1 MNIFVTETLQ
11 LICGLALFLAF
22 LFALVRRCF
31 RTTSTGE
38 YHGLLEQDKE
48 NSESEQIYRIDLML
62 WIFQF
67 MTQCIWAAIFFAL
80 RSDGHSWYGEW
91 LKVSEFSDW
100 WGVFWFAEVLVLGLL
115 ILELLPEAISI
126 WIGPKITVKLVPA
139 LSLLEKLFSP
149 ITNTFRKLRRF
160 SLQTLGGNA
169 NRSEKDLAE
178 AGIMAAVEMGERQ
191 GLLEQGEK
199 SMIESLLHFHDADVE
214 EVMTP
219 RTDMVCFEATETV
232 EEVIPK
238 AVACG
243 HSRIPVFRK
252 KVDDIIGV
260 LYVKDLLR
268 HAADDGMQSNHIENL
283 VRKSH
288 FVPENKNLHELLAEF
303 RADRFHI
310 AVVLDE
316 YGGTTGLVTI
326 EDILEEIVGEIEDEF
341 DTAGRD
347 QIRKMDENAY
357 DIDGRTNIPDINR
370 ALSTNIPE
378 SDDYETVAGFLFSEL
393 GHVPR
398 EGEEFATPEL
408 VFKVIRADERTIKRI
423 RVRVNETSRNGS

>member
-1 MNIFVTETLQ
+1 
-11 LICGLALFLAF
+11 
-22 LFALVRRCF
+22 
-31 RTTSTGE
+31 
-38 YHGLLEQDKE
+38 
-48 NSESEQIYRIDLML
+48 ML
-62 WIFQF
+62 WVFQLL
-67 MTQCIWAAIFFAL
+67 TQCVWASVLFSL
-80 RSDGHSWYGEW
+80 RSEGVAWYGSW
-91 LKVSEFSDW
+91 LNPEVFAAW
-100 WGVFWFAEVLVLGLL
+100 WGAFWVLEILLLGLL

-126 WIGPKITVKLVPA
+126 WIGPKITVRLVPI
-139 LSLLEKLFSP
+139 LSILEKLFSP
-149 ITNTFRKLRRF
+149 LTVAFRKLRR
-160 SLQTLGGNA
+160 STLKALGGNA

-178 AGIMAAVEMGERQ
+178 ADIMAAVEMGERQ

-199 SMIESLLHFHDADVE
+199 TMIESLLHFREADVE

-219 RTDMVCFEATETV
+219 RTDMVCFEAAETV

-243 HSRIPVFRK
+243 HSRIPVYRK

-268 HAADDGMQSNHIENL
+268 HAADDGMQSLHIEKL

-326 EDILEEIVGEIEDEF
+326 EDILEEIVGEIEDEY

-347 QIRKMDENAY
+347 QIRKAGENTY
-357 DIDGRTNIPDINR
+357 DIDGRTSIQDINR
-370 ALSTNIPE
+370 ALSIELPE
-378 SDDYETVAGFLFSEL
+378 SDDYETVAGFLFSEI
-393 GHVPR
+393 GHVPK
-398 EGEEFATPEL
+398 EGEEFTTTE
-408 VFKVIRADERTIKRI
+408 VDFKVIRADERTIKRI
-423 RVRVNETSRNGS
+423 RATLQETSRNGS

>member
-1 MNIFVTETLQ
+1 MDTIYGV
-11 LICGLALFLAF
+11 ALFLAF

-38 YHGLLEQDKE
+38 YHGLLEQDTEKP
-48 NSESEQIYRIDLML
+48 ESEQIYRIELML
-62 WIFQF
+62 WVFQLLS
-67 MTQCIWAAIFFAL
+67 QCVWASVLFSL
-80 RSDGHSWYGEW
+80 RSEGVAWYGSW
-91 LKVSEFSDW
+91 LNPEVFAAW
-100 WGVFWFAEVLVLGLL
+100 WWAFWILEILLLGLL

-126 WIGPKITVKLVPA
+126 WIGPKITVRLVPI

-149 ITNTFRKLRRF
+149 LTVAFRRLRR
-160 SLQTLGGNA
+160 STLKALGGNA

-178 AGIMAAVEMGERQ
+178 ADIMAAVEMGERQ

-199 SMIESLLHFHDADVE
+199 TMIESLLHFREADVE

-219 RTDMVCFEATETV
+219 RTDMVCFEAAESV

-243 HSRIPVFRK
+243 HSRIPVYRK

-268 HAADDGMQSNHIENL
+268 HAADDGMQSLHIEKL

-326 EDILEEIVGEIEDEF
+326 EDILEEIVGEIEDEY

-347 QIRKMDENAY
+347 QIRKAGENTY
-357 DIDGRTNIPDINR
+357 DIDGRTSIQDINR
-370 ALSTNIPE
+370 ALSIELPE
-378 SDDYETVAGFLFSEL
+378 SDDYETVAGFLFSEI
-393 GHVPR
+393 GHVPK
-398 EGEEFATPEL
+398 EGEEFTTTE
-408 VFKVIRADERTIKRI
+408 VDFKVIRADERTIKRI
-423 RVRVNETSRNGS
+423 RATLQETSRNGS

>member
-1 MNIFVTETLQ
+1 MGTFELDTIYGV
-11 LICGLALFLAF
+11 ALFLAF

-38 YHGLLEQDKE
+38 YHGLLEQDTEKP
-48 NSESEQIYRIDLML
+48 ESEQIYRIELML
-62 WIFQF
+62 WVFQLLS
-67 MTQCIWAAIFFAL
+67 QCVWASVLFSL
-80 RSDGHSWYGEW
+80 RSEGVAWYGSW
-91 LKVSEFSDW
+91 LNPEVFAAW
-100 WGVFWFAEVLVLGLL
+100 WWAFWILEILLLGLL

-126 WIGPKITVKLVPA
+126 WIGPKITVRLVPI

-149 ITNTFRKLRRF
+149 LTVAFRRLRR
-160 SLQTLGGNA
+160 STLKALGGNA

-178 AGIMAAVEMGERQ
+178 ADIMAAVEMGERQ

-199 SMIESLLHFHDADVE
+199 TMIESLLHFREADVE

-219 RTDMVCFEATETV
+219 RTDMVCFEAAESV

-243 HSRIPVFRK
+243 HSRIPVYRK

-268 HAADDGMQSNHIENL
+268 HAADDGMQSLHIEKL

-326 EDILEEIVGEIEDEF
+326 EDILEEIVGEIEDEY

-347 QIRKMDENAY
+347 QIRKAGENTY
-357 DIDGRTNIPDINR
+357 DIDGRTSIQDINR
-370 ALSTNIPE
+370 ALSIELPE
-378 SDDYETVAGFLFSEL
+378 SDDYETVAGFLFSEI
-393 GHVPR
+393 GHVPK
-398 EGEEFATPEL
+398 EGEEFTTTE
-408 VFKVIRADERTIKRI
+408 VDFKVIRADERTIKRI
-423 RVRVNETSRNGS
+423 RATLQETSRNGS

>member
-1 MNIFVTETLQ
+1 M
-11 LICGLALFLAF
+11 A
-22 LFALVRRCF
+22 
-31 RTTSTGE
+31 
-38 YHGLLEQDKE
+38 
-48 NSESEQIYRIDLML
+48 
-62 WIFQF
+62 
-67 MTQCIWAAIFFAL
+67 
-80 RSDGHSWYGEW
+80 
-91 LKVSEFSDW
+91 
-100 WGVFWFAEVLVLGLL
+100 
-115 ILELLPEAISI
+115 
-126 WIGPKITVKLVPA
+126 
-139 LSLLEKLFSP
+139 
-149 ITNTFRKLRRF
+149 FRKLRR
-160 SLQTLGGNA
+160 STLKALGGNA

-178 AGIMAAVEMGERQ
+178 ADIMAAVEMGERQ

-199 SMIESLLHFHDADVE
+199 TMIESLLHFREADVE

-219 RTDMVCFEATETV
+219 RTDMVCFEAAETV

-243 HSRIPVFRK
+243 HSRIPVYRK

-268 HAADDGMQSNHIENL
+268 HAADDGMQSLHIEKL

-326 EDILEEIVGEIEDEF
+326 EDILEEIVGEIEDEY

-347 QIRKMDENAY
+347 QIRKAGENTY
-357 DIDGRTNIPDINR
+357 DIDGRTSIQDINR
-370 ALSTNIPE
+370 ALSIELPE
-378 SDDYETVAGFLFSEL
+378 SDDYETVAGFLFSEI
-393 GHVPR
+393 GHVPK
-398 EGEEFATPEL
+398 EGEEFTTTE
-408 VFKVIRADERTIKRI
+408 VDFKVIRADERTIKRI
-423 RVRVNETSRNGS
+423 RATLQETSRNGS

>member
-1 MNIFVTETLQ
+1 MGTSLTENMPA
-11 LICGLALFLAF
+11 IYGVALFLAF
-22 LFALVRRCF
+22 FFALVRRCF

-38 YHGLLEQDKE
+38 YHGLLEQDDE
-48 NSESEQIYRIDLML
+48 NPESEQIYRIELML
-62 WIFQF
+62 WTFQLL
-67 MTQCIWAAIFFAL
+67 TQCVWAATLFVM
-80 RSDGHSWYGEW
+80 RNDGIAWYAGWMSPEVFSEW
-91 LKVSEFSDW
+91 WV
-100 WGVFWFAEVLVLGLL
+100 GFWAFEILLLGLL

-126 WIGPKITVKLVPA
+126 WIGPKITVRLVPV
-139 LSLLEKLFSP
+139 LSFMEKLFSP
-149 ITNTFRKLRRF
+149 LTISFRRLRRAV
-160 SLQTLGGNA
+160 LKTLGGDA

-199 SMIESLLHFHDADVE
+199 TMIESLLHFREADVE

-219 RTDMVCFEATETV
+219 RTDMVCFEASETV

-243 HSRIPVFRK
+243 HSRIPVYRK

-268 HAADDGMQSNHIENL
+268 HAADDGMQSLHIEKL

-347 QIRKMDENAY
+347 QIRKSGANTY
-357 DIDGRTNIPDINR
+357 DIDGRTSIQDINR
-370 ALSTNIPE
+370 ALSTSLPE
-378 SDDYETVAGFLFSEL
+378 SDDYETVAGFLFSEI
-393 GHVPR
+393 GHVPK
-398 EGEEFATPEL
+398 EGEEFSTPD
-408 VFKVIRADERTIKRI
+408 VDFKVIRADERTIKRI
-423 RVRVNETSRNGS
+423 KATVQETSRNGS